1 MVSKLK
7 AKNNISGWLL
17 VDKPSGITSTGVV
30 NKVKW
35 AFNAKKVGHA
45 GTLDPDATGVLPI
58 ALGEATKTI
67 PYIMDEIKSYQF
79 CVKFGEATNTDDA
92 TGQIIQNSSKRPSDN
107 EISTKLQKYIGF
119 IEQTP
124 PNFSAIKID
133 GKRAYKLARQGSKF
147 KLNPRP
153 LYVEDLRFMERVD
166 NDHALLHLM
175 CGKGGY
181 VRSIARDLGKDL
193 RCFAHVKWLR
203 RTSAGPFDIESCI
216 TIDKIQ
222 ELQKSSQ
229 LFKLLKPLELGLQY
243 LPFVK
248 CSKKEIGEIA
258 NGGSVEVTS
267 NNIEPD
273 KKCWIQ
279 YDGKALAL
287 GTIKL
292 NKFYPSRVFNVENSI

>member
-1 MVSKLK
+1 MVSKRK
-7 AKNNISGWLL
+7 ANNISGWLL
-17 VDKPSGITSTGVV
+17 VDKPAGITSTGVV

-79 CVKFGEATNTDDA
+79 CVKFGESTDTDDA
-92 TGQIIQNSSKRPSDN
+92 TGEIIQNSSKRPSDD

-124 PNFSAIKID
+124 PNFSAIKIN
-133 GKRAYKLARQGSKF
+133 GKRAYELARQGSEL

-153 LYVEDLRFMERVD
+153 LFVEDLRFVERVD
-166 NDHALLHLM
+166 NDHALLHLI

-193 RCFAHVKWLR
+193 KCFAHVKWLR

-229 LFKLLKPLELGLQY
+229 FLKLLKPLELGLQN

-248 CSKKEIGEIA
+248 CSAKEIGEIA

-267 NNIEPD
+267 NDIEPD

-287 GTIKL
+287 GTVKL
-292 NKFYPSRVFNVENSI
+292 NKFYPSRVFNIENSI

>member
-1 MVSKLK
+1 MVSKRK
-7 AKNNISGWLL
+7 ANNISGWII
-17 VDKPSGITSTGVV
+17 VDKPAGITSTGVV

-58 ALGEATKTI
+58 ALGEATKII

-79 CVKFGEATNTDDA
+79 CVKFGEATDTDDA
-92 TGQIIQNSSKRPSDN
+92 TGEIIQNSSKRPGDD
-107 EISTKLQKYIGF
+107 EISAKLQKYIGV

-124 PNFSAIKID
+124 PKFSAIKIN
-133 GKRAYKLARQGSKF
+133 GKRAYELARRGSEL
-147 KLNPRP
+147 KLKPRP
-153 LYVEDLRFMERVD
+153 IFVEDLRFVERVD
-166 NDHALLHLM
+166 NNHALLHLT

-193 RCFAHVKWLR
+193 KCFAHVKWLR
-203 RTSAGPFDIESCI
+203 RTRAGPFNIESCI

-229 LFKLLKPLELGLQY
+229 FFKLLKPLELGLQN

-248 CSKKEIGEIA
+248 CSAKEIGEIA
-258 NGGSVEVTS
+258 NGGSVEVIS
-267 NNIEPD
+267 NDIEPD
-273 KKCWIQ
+273 IKCWIH

-287 GTIKL
+287 GTVKL
-292 NKFYPSRVFNVENSI
+292 NKFYPSRVFNIENSI

>member
-292 NKFYPSRVFNVENSI
+292 NKFYPSRVFKVENSI

>member
-1 MVSKLK
+1 
-7 AKNNISGWLL
+7 
-17 VDKPSGITSTGVV
+17 
-30 NKVKW
+30 
-35 AFNAKKVGHA
+35 
-45 GTLDPDATGVLPI
+45 
-58 ALGEATKTI
+58 
-67 PYIMDEIKSYQF
+67 MDEIKSYQF
-79 CVKFGEATNTDDA
+79 CVKFGEATDTDDA
-92 TGQIIQNSSKRPSDN
+92 TGEIIQNSSKRPSDD

-124 PNFSAIKID
+124 PNFSAIKIN
-133 GKRAYKLARQGSKF
+133 GKRAYELARQGSEL

-153 LYVEDLRFMERVD
+153 LFVEDLRFVKRVD

-193 RCFAHVKWLR
+193 KCFAHVKWLR

-222 ELQKSSQ
+222 ELQKSSKF
-229 LFKLLKPLELGLQY
+229 LELLKPLELGLQN

-248 CSKKEIGEIA
+248 CRANEIGEIA
-258 NGGSVEVTS
+258 NGGSVELNS
-267 NNIEPD
+267 NDIEPD
-273 KKCWIQ
+273 TKCWIQ

-287 GTIKL
+287 GTVKL
-292 NKFYPSRVFNVENSI
+292 NKFYPSRVFNIENSI

>member
-1 MVSKLK
+1 MVSKRK
-7 AKNNISGWLL
+7 ANNISGWLL
-17 VDKPSGITSTGVV
+17 VDKPPGITSTGVV

-58 ALGEATKTI
+58 ALGEATKII

-79 CVKFGEATNTDDA
+79 CVKFGEATDTDDA
-92 TGQIIQNSSKRPSDN
+92 TGEIIQNSSKRPHDD

-124 PNFSAIKID
+124 PNFSAIKIN
-133 GKRAYKLARQGSKF
+133 GKRAYELARQGSEL

-153 LYVEDLRFMERVD
+153 LFVEDLRFVERVD

-193 RCFAHVKWLR
+193 KCFAHVKWLR

-229 LFKLLKPLELGLQY
+229 FLKLLKPLELGLQN

-248 CSKKEIGEIA
+248 CSAKEIGKIA
-258 NGGSVEVTS
+258 NGGSVEVIS
-267 NNIEPD
+267 NDIEPNI
-273 KKCWIQ
+273 KCWIH

-287 GTIKL
+287 GTVKL
-292 NKFYPSRVFNVENSI
+292 NKFYPSRVFNIENSI

>member
-1 MVSKLK
+1 MVSKRK
-7 AKNNISGWLL
+7 ANNISGWLL
-17 VDKPSGITSTGVV
+17 VDKPPGITSTGVV

-58 ALGEATKTI
+58 ALGEATKII

-79 CVKFGEATNTDDA
+79 CVKFGEATDTDDA
-92 TGQIIQNSSKRPSDN
+92 TGKIVQNSSKRPSDD
-107 EISTKLQKYIGF
+107 EISTELKKYIGF

-124 PNFSAIKID
+124 PNFSAIKIK
-133 GKRAYKLARQGSKF
+133 GKRAYELARQGSEL
-147 KLNPRP
+147 KLKPRS
-153 LYVEDLRFMERVD
+153 LFVEDLRFVERVD
-166 NDHALLHLM
+166 NDHALLHLI

-193 RCFAHVKWLR
+193 KCFAHVKWLR

-229 LFKLLKPLELGLQY
+229 FLKLLKPLELGLQN

-248 CSKKEIGEIA
+248 CSAKEIGEIA
-258 NGGSVEVTS
+258 NGGSVEVIS
-267 NNIEPD
+267 NDIEPD
-273 KKCWIQ
+273 IKCWIH

-287 GTIKL
+287 GTVKL
-292 NKFYPSRVFNVENSI
+292 NKFYPSRVFNIENSI

>member
-1 MVSKLK
+1 MVSKRK
-7 AKNNISGWLL
+7 GNNVTGWIII
-17 VDKPSGITSTGVV
+17 DKPPGITSTGVV
-30 NKVKW
+30 NKIKW
-35 AFNAKKVGHA
+35 AFNAKKVGHS

-79 CVKFGEATNTDDA
+79 CIKFGEATDTDDE
-92 TGQIIQNSSKRPSDN
+92 TGEIIQKSSKRPDDD
-107 EISTKLQKYIGF
+107 EIHAKLDKYIGL
-119 IEQTP
+119 IEQIP
-124 PNFSAIKID
+124 PNFSAIKIK
-133 GKRAYKLARQGSKF
+133 GKRAYELARQGSEL
-147 KLNPRP
+147 KLKPRS
-153 LYVEDLRFMERVD
+153 LFVEDLRFVERVD
-166 NDHALLHLM
+166 NDHALLHLI

-193 RCFAHVKWLR
+193 KCFAHVKWLR

-229 LFKLLKPLELGLQY
+229 FLKLLKPLELGLQN

-248 CSKKEIGEIA
+248 CSAKEIGEIA
-258 NGGSVEVTS
+258 NGGSVEVIS
-267 NNIEPD
+267 NDIEPD
-273 KKCWIQ
+273 IKCWIH

-287 GTIKL
+287 GTVKL
-292 NKFYPSRVFNVENSI
+292 NKFYPSRVFNIENSI